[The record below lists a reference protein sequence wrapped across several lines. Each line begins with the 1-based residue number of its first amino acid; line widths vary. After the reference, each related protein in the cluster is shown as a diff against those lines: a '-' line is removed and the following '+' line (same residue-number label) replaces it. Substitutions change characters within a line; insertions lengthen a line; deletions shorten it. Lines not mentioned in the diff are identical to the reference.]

1 LQQQAPR
8 SQYQPQYFQSGT
20 GSAVNSI
27 PPSRD
32 PKQQQTVVGGGPQA
46 PPSQVG
52 TPTMAIQ
59 PHMTSVP
66 GSAAGGA
73 AAQPLPATSVPQPSV
88 AGSVG
93 TAVTASGGVAL
104 PPRGSLN
111 SKSKSLG
118 AEPRLSSSLPGLF
131 PLLNP
136 IQNRRI
142 KIAFLSV
149 AMNWLKDLK
158 IFPNNRA
165 HRMLLRIPKGRINLF
180 RVFTFLNCV
189 KNYSSFFTLLFKRVS
204 VWDFPCP
211 DFSLSGLMRNSY
223 QIVLDIL

>member
-93 TAVTASGGVAL
+93 TAVTASGGVASTAQGQ
-104 PPRGSLN
+104 PQQQIQIPGGGASAIQQPTGSVPATQSYSESANQDSIPIRGDELVERLEDI
-111 SKSKSLG
+111 SKQQGSPDA
-118 AEPRLSSSLPGLF
+118 AEDSER
-131 PLLNP
+131 
-136 IQNRRI
+136 
-142 KIAFLSV
+142 
-149 AMNWLKDLK
+149 
-158 IFPNNRA
+158 
-165 HRMLLRIPKGRINLF
+165 
-180 RVFTFLNCV
+180 
-189 KNYSSFFTLLFKRVS
+189 
-204 VWDFPCP
+204 
-211 DFSLSGLMRNSY
+211 
-223 QIVLDIL
+223 

>member
-1 LQQQAPR
+1 MQQQAPR

-73 AAQPLPATSVPQPSV
+73 TAQPLPATSVSQPSV

-93 TAVTASGGVAL
+93 TALTASGGVASTAQGQ
-104 PPRGSLN
+104 PQQQIPGGGASAIQQPTGSVPATQSYSESANQDSIPIRGDELVERLEDI
-111 SKSKSLG
+111 SKQQGSPDA
-118 AEPRLSSSLPGLF
+118 AEDSER
-131 PLLNP
+131 
-136 IQNRRI
+136 
-142 KIAFLSV
+142 
-149 AMNWLKDLK
+149 
-158 IFPNNRA
+158 
-165 HRMLLRIPKGRINLF
+165 
-180 RVFTFLNCV
+180 
-189 KNYSSFFTLLFKRVS
+189 
-204 VWDFPCP
+204 
-211 DFSLSGLMRNSY
+211 
-223 QIVLDIL
+223 